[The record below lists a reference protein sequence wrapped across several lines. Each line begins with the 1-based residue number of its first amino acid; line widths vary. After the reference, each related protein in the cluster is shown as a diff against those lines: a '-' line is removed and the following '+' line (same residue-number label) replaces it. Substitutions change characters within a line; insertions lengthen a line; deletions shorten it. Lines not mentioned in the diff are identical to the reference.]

1 MADNDESTMI
11 IAEIRAT
18 IDSWKPLPAKPSEFI
33 DPKTF
38 TGIPMPGAYLVKI
51 GDEIKVRTDYIE
63 DDLSIT
69 EKDLIPPEGRLGV
82 GREFFMLQNRL
93 SAFKKL
99 LDEAAAKSKKINF

>member
-1 MADNDESTMI
+1 MADNDELKMI

-38 TGIPMPGAYLVKI
+38 TGSPNPNLVKI
-51 GDEIKVRTDYIE
+51 GNEIKVRTDYIE

-69 EKDLIPPEGRLGV
+69 EKDLIPPEGRLGI
-82 GREFFMLQNRL
+82 GREFFIMLQNRL

-99 LDEAAAKSKKINF
+99 LDEAAAKEQEK

>member
-1 MADNDESTMI
+1 MADNDESKTI

-38 TGIPMPGAYLVKI
+38 TGIPMPGANLVKI
-51 GDEIKVRTDYIE
+51 GTEIKVRTDNIK

-69 EKDLIPPEGRLGV
+69 EEDLIPPEGRLGI
-82 GREFFMLQNRL
+82 GREFFIMLQNRL

-99 LDEAAAKSKKINF
+99 LEEAAAKEKEN

>member
-1 MADNDESTMI
+1 MADNDESKTI

-82 GREFFMLQNRL
+82 GREFFIMLQNRL

-99 LDEAAAKSKKINF
+99 LDEAAAKEQEN